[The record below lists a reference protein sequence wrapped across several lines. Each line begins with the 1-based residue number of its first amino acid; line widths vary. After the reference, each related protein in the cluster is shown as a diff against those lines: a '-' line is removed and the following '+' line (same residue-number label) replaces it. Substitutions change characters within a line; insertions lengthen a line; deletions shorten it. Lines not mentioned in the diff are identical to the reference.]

1 MTNEIVAFAQAR
13 AKTAVRRVA
22 VPTAF
27 ALTGGLFVLFALA
40 GLFSALFFWMEPEHG
55 PLAAS
60 LIVAAVALVLALLA
74 FLPLALRRPPA
85 PPPPPDPMPA
95 QFVSLMARTAPN
107 LAPRQLIVTAAVLGA
122 RLSSPGAAKRN
133 SLD

>member
-85 PPPPPDPMPA
+85 PPPPPDPMAA

-107 LAPRQLIVTAAVLGA
+107 LAPRQLIVTAAVLGVA
-122 RLSSPGAAKRN
+122 LVLTGRGQKK
-133 SLD
+133 

>member
-1 MTNEIVAFAQAR
+1 MTNEIVAFAQAK
-13 AKTAVRRVA
+13 AKTAVRLVA

-60 LIVAAVALVLALLA
+60 LIVAAVELVLALLA
-74 FLPLALRRPPA
+74 FLPLAFRRQTP
-85 PPPPPDPMPA
+85 PPPPPDPMVA

-107 LAPRQLIVTAAVLGA
+107 LAPKQLIVTAAVLGVA
-122 RLSSPGAAKRN
+122 LVLTGRGQKK
-133 SLD
+133 